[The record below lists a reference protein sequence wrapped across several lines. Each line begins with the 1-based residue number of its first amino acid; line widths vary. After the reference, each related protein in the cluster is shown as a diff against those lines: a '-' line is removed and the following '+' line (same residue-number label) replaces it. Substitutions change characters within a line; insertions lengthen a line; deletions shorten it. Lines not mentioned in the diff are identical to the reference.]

1 MNFRDLFKKATLLF
15 SLSLFLMLTWT
26 LPAQAVH
33 YEYDALGRLIKVTY
47 NTGLEST
54 YSYDTGGNN
63 LSESNELKLKLMN
76 TEPGD
81 ESVDVPINKVIKAEY
96 NQPITAGSSYNNIT
110 LMNGGTPVPFTAT
123 IQDKTLILQPTANFD
138 ISAEYTVTIPAAA
151 VESVEGAKTTEE
163 TTFSFTTS
171 ANALTVVTNA
181 AVNINVAG
189 ATLNGAIVTLAG
201 IENCDQVK
209 FQYRENDQ
217 SEWIDT
223 TAADG
228 SYGIE
233 PFTFNLAGLLPETV
247 YQYRALAHNS
257 LGWIPGETFTFTTS
271 PANPLLPPVG
281 AIDTPVEDAVISGS
295 DYQVTG
301 WYLDGQGVSKIEIK
315 VDGVIVGEAILGDP
329 RPDVQTNYPDY
340 NNGNSGFHY
349 ALDTTA
355 LTNGTHTITALET
368 NSAGQT
374 SYREVNCIVDNQ

>member
-15 SLSLFLMLTWT
+15 SLSLFLMLAWT

-63 LSESNELKLKLMN
+63 LSESNELKLKLVN
-76 TEPGD
+76 TEPAD
-81 ESVDVPINKVIKAEY
+81 ESVDVPLNKVIKADY

-110 LMNGGTPVPFTAT
+110 LMNSGTPVLFTAT
-123 IQDKTLILQPTANFD
+123 IQNKTLILQPTANFD
-138 ISAEYTVTIPAAA
+138 VSIEYVLTIPAAA
-151 VESVEGAKTTEE
+151 LESVEEAKTTGE
-163 TTFSFTTS
+163 TVFSFTTS
-171 ANALTVVTNA
+171 ANALTVATDA
-181 AVNINVAG
+181 ATNINVAG

-223 TAADG
+223 TVASG

-233 PFTFNLAGLLPETV
+233 AFAFNLAGLIPETV

-257 LGWIPGETFTFTTS
+257 LGWIPGEIATFTTG

-281 AIDTPVEDAVISGS
+281 AIDTPVEDEVISGS

-315 VDGVIVGEAILGDP
+315 VDGVIIGEAVLGDP
-329 RPDVQTNYPDY
+329 RPDVQTNYPDC
-340 NNGNSGFHY
+340 NNSNSGFHY

-355 LTNGTHTITALET
+355 LTNGPHNITALET

-374 SYREVNCIVDNQ
+374 SYQEVICTVANQ